1 MAGRGLLM
9 KNNNEKNK
17 NEKNKL
23 NTNSKETKHIIKA
36 HKINTSAQM
45 DGVSKKNTSKK
56 HNKPIEND
64 KKNVIDDDRKNE
76 HNKKNVNSKA
86 NKNNRKIRY
95 IKTHKIN
102 THTSAPIHKP
112 AKANLISYDRRSFN
126 EHPKDDIKKYD
137 IKTNKNDESKKF
149 KRILSLLLFVIFS
162 GFLMFSLLVFQHR
175 RNNISMEKMIK
186 ELGVVRIL
194 KGEKEGIKYNLN
206 FPYFQFN
213 ELDKVIYD
221 ELQKEISSYIS
232 QKKETNVDVAFM
244 KSDYNTYG
252 FNDNHGVSV
261 DLRFLQKD
269 KEEKK
274 HFVKTFIF
282 CYGKLLTVK
291 NIFKEDKI
299 KNIVSAIKNEIRS
312 NQKYFKAI
320 KRNNIDLDKKLPNDI
335 KTIEKFI
342 IKEDSIEF
350 LYNAGEILPE
360 KFGIIGIEIDNSAL
374 KEVFSNAY
382 FRINPK
388 EGKIKGEDLE
398 KSKKPLIALTFDD
411 GPLEATTNDILD
423 TLEKYDVKST
433 FFVIG
438 KNAEKHPEI
447 IKREF
452 SSGHEI
458 ANHTYSHPV
467 LTHLGEKA
475 IRSQIEKTNNIV
487 KEIIGVTPKLV
498 RAPTGSVNKLVKK
511 TVNSPLIYWTVD
523 TRDWQTK
530 NAKQTIKNVLNQ
542 AVDGSIILMH
552 DVQPSTVEAIKT
564 IIPELQERGFS
575 LVTVSDMFRLKNISL
590 EKGVQYISAV
600 KEEED

>member
-1 MAGRGLLM
+1 M
-9 KNNNEKNK
+9 K
-17 NEKNKL
+17 
-23 NTNSKETKHIIKA
+23 
-36 HKINTSAQM
+36 KIN
-45 DGVSKKNTSKK
+45 G
-56 HNKPIEND
+56 END
-64 KKNVIDDDRKNE
+64 KKEKVEK
-76 HNKKNVNSKA
+76 NKKTKYVKA
-86 NKNNRKIRY
+86 TR
-95 IKTHKIN
+95 IN
-102 THTSAPIHKP
+102 THTHTHAPTHKP
-112 AKANLISYDRRSFN
+112 AKAHVVSYSNKPTN
-126 EHPKDDIKKYD
+126 EHVKNFHNKSTNSNLKKE
-137 IKTNKNDESKKF
+137 DEGKKF
-149 KRILSLLLFVIFS
+149 GKILVLIFCVIFS
-162 GFLMFSLLVFQHR
+162 GFLAAALLVFQHR
-175 RNNISMEKMIK
+175 RNNVRIEKMVK
-186 ELGVVRIL
+186 EIGVNRVL
-194 KGEKEGIKYNLN
+194 KGEKEGIEYKLN
-206 FPYFQFN
+206 FPYFQFAD
-213 ELDKVIYD
+213 LDKVIYE

-232 QKKETNVDVAFM
+232 QKKESGVKTALM
-244 KSDYNTYG
+244 KSDYNSYG

-261 DLRFLQKD
+261 DIRFLQND

-274 HFVKTFIF
+274 HFVKTFVF
-282 CYGKLLTVK
+282 CYGKQLNVK
-291 NIFKEDKI
+291 NIFKESKI

-312 NQKYFKAI
+312 NKKYAKAI
-320 KRNNIDLDKKLPNDI
+320 KKYNIDLDKKLSNDI
-335 KTIEKFI
+335 KTLENVVV
-342 IKEDSIEF
+342 KEDSVEF

-360 KFGIIGIEIDNSAL
+360 RFGVICAEIDNSAL
-374 KEVFSNAY
+374 KEAFSNTY
-382 FRINPK
+382 FKINPK

-438 KNAEKHPEI
+438 KNAEKNPEI
-447 IKREF
+447 VKREF

-467 LTHLGEKA
+467 LTRLGEKA
-475 IRSQIEKTNNIV
+475 IRSQVEKTNDIV
-487 KEIIGVTPKLV
+487 KEITGVAPKLV

-530 NAKQTIKNVLNQ
+530 SAKQTIKNVLDK
-542 AVDGSIILMH
+542 ASDGAIILMH

-590 EKGVQYISAV
+590 EKGVQYVSAV